1 MKKILCATL
10 DGTNA
15 RVVEVES
22 SFIKALPSFSIVG
35 LASNSIQE
43 ARDRVKAALS
53 HIGYTFP
60 PMKITINLS
69 PSDLKKSGSH
79 FDLAIALSIALQKE
93 AISLDT
99 YYVFG
104 ELGLDGRIKD
114 TSLIFPLLLS
124 LSKEPIKAIVPK
136 SAIEKLS
143 KIPNVTLYGV
153 ESLQKCIEK
162 LKTNSLQP
170 AKPKP
175 YPYPSIEGRYFYI
188 EEYPVDFYEV
198 KGQELAKRAA
208 LIAAAGMHNILFEGS
223 PGCGKSMIV
232 KRLRYILPPMSMEE
246 ILDVAKLES
255 LDEKEPTFK
264 PLRPYRSP
272 HHSGTK
278 ASIFGGGSSSARPGE
293 VALAHR
299 GMLFFDELPHFSKSV
314 LEALREPLQD
324 KRILISRVNNKVIYE
339 TTFLFAAA
347 QNPCPCGNLLSQTKE
362 CRCSDLEI
370 KRYRARVSEPLLDRI
385 EIYVQMS
392 EIDENAT
399 SSVTSKQM
407 HQQVR
412 RAFLFQKKRGQ
423 KEFNGKLSEREVEA
437 FCILDE
443 DAKAVLEQATLRFG
457 LSQRSIG
464 NIKKVARTIADLEES
479 SVIRKKDILEALGF
493 RRR

>member
-60 PMKITINLS
+60 AMKITINLS

-93 AISLDT
+93 SVSLDG

-124 LSKEPIKAIVPK
+124 LSKEPIKALVPK
-136 SAIEKLS
+136 SALEKLS
-143 KIPNVTLYGV
+143 KIPNVTLYGID
-153 ESLQKCIEK
+153 SLQECIEA
-162 LKTNSLQP
+162 LQSNSLQP

-175 YPYPSIEGRYFYI
+175 YPYPSLEQKYFYM
-188 EEYPVDFYEV
+188 EEYPVDFREV

-208 LIAAAGMHNILFEGS
+208 LIAAAGMHNILLEGS
-223 PGCGKSMIV
+223 PGCGKSMII
-232 KRLRYILPPMSMEE
+232 KRLRYILPPMEMKE

-255 LDEKEPTFK
+255 FDEKEPTFK

-347 QNPCPCGNLLSQTKE
+347 QNPCPCGNLLSPTKE

-370 KRYRARVSEPLLDRI
+370 KRYRAKVSEPLLDRI

-399 SSVTSKQM
+399 TSVSSQELHEK
-407 HQQVR
+407 VR